1 MLKKFRGMFS
11 NDLSIVIYVKGQ
23 GIVLNEP
30 SVVAIRQDRAG
41 SPKSVAAVGHDAKQ
55 MLGRTPG
62 NIAAIR
68 PMKDGVI
75 ADFFVTEKMLQHF
88 IKQVHS
94 NSFMRPSPR
103 VLVCV
108 PVGATQVERRA
119 IRESAQ
125 GAGAREVFLIE
136 EPMAAAIG
144 AGLPVSE
151 ATGSMVV
158 DIGGGTTEVA
168 VISLNGVVYSSSVR
182 IGGDRFDEAII
193 NYVRRNYGSLIGEA
207 TAERIKHEIGS
218 AYPGDEVREIEVRGR
233 NLAEGVPRGFTLNSN
248 EILEALQEPLTGIVV
263 RIGGDRFD
271 EAIINYVRRNYG
283 SLIGEATAE
292 RIKHEI
298 GSAYPGDEVREIE
311 VRGRNLAEGVPRGFT
326 LNSNE
331 ILEALQEP
339 LTGIVSAVMVA
350 LEQCPPELASDI
362 SERGMVLTGG
372 GALLRNLDRLLMEET
387 GIPVVVAEDPL
398 TCVARG
404 GGKALEMIDMH
415 GGDLFSEE

>member
-1 MLKKFRGMFS
+1 
-11 NDLSIVIYVKGQ
+11 
-23 GIVLNEP
+23 
-30 SVVAIRQDRAG
+30 
-41 SPKSVAAVGHDAKQ
+41 

-119 IRESAQ
+119 IRESALS
-125 GAGAREVFLIE
+125 AGAREVYLIE
-136 EPMAAAIG
+136 EPVSAAIG

-218 AYPGDEVREIEVRGR
+218 AYPTDEV
-233 NLAEGVPRGFTLNSN
+233 L
-248 EILEALQEPLTGIVV
+248 
-263 RIGGDRFD
+263 
-271 EAIINYVRRNYG
+271 
-283 SLIGEATAE
+283 
-292 RIKHEI
+292 
-298 GSAYPGDEVREIE
+298 EIE

-339 LTGIVSAVMVA
+339 LTGIVSAVMLA

-387 GIPVVVAEDPL
+387 GIPVIVAEDPL

-415 GGDLFSEE
+415 GSDLLSEE

>member
-1 MLKKFRGMFS
+1 M
-11 NDLSIVIYVKGQ
+11 
-23 GIVLNEP
+23 
-30 SVVAIRQDRAG
+30 
-41 SPKSVAAVGHDAKQ
+41 KS
-55 MLGRTPG
+55 MSSTSLY
-62 NIAAIR
+62 AAI
-68 PMKDGVI
+68 DLG
-75 ADFFVTEKMLQHF
+75 
-88 IKQVHS
+88 S
-94 NSFMRPSPR
+94 NSFHM
-103 VLVCV
+103 LVV
-108 PVGATQVERRA
+108 REVAGSIQTLSRIKRKVRLAAGLNSDNALSAEAMERGWQCLRLFA
-119 IRESAQ
+119 ERLQDIPSAQ
-125 GAGAREVFLIE
+125 IRVVATATLRLAVNAGEFLAKAQEILGCPVQVISGEEEARLIYQGVAHTTGGADQRL
-136 EPMAAAIG
+136 
-144 AGLPVSE
+144 
-151 ATGSMVV
+151 VV

-168 VISLNGVVYSSSVR
+168 VISLNGVVYSSS
-182 IGGDRFDEAII
+182 
-193 NYVRRNYGSLIGEA
+193 
-207 TAERIKHEIGS
+207 
-218 AYPGDEVREIEVRGR
+218 
-233 NLAEGVPRGFTLNSN
+233 
-248 EILEALQEPLTGIVV
+248 V